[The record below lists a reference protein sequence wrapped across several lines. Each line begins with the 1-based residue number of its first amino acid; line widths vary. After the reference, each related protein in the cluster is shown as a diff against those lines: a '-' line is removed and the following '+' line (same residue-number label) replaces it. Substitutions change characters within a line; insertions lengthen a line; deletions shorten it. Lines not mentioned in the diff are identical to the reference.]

1 MVCEGFL
8 PENVTIVDVCMRDG
22 LQNVQDFVPTYQKEQ
37 IIDGLVKAGVRRLEI
52 TSFVNPKVIPQL
64 ADSASIAKTVREKY
78 PEINAIALVPNL
90 RGAEFAVENG
100 IQEITCVI
108 SASESH
114 NKANVNRSIEKS
126 FEDLKMICRVE
137 ANISVR
143 LSLAT
148 AFVCPFDGLTPIE
161 RAIGLAER
169 ALELG
174 VKEIIFCDTIGAANP
189 IHVAQLSAEAKKRW
203 PGMRIGLHLHNT
215 RGLGLAN
222 TFSAMLHGIN
232 IFEASAGGLGGC
244 PFAPGASGNTATED
258 MVNMLD
264 EMRINSGVSLA
275 ELLQVTRYISKN
287 VNAKLSSSMFLAN
300 KEGSICF

>member
-1 MVCEGFL
+1 
-8 PENVTIVDVCMRDG
+8 MRDG
-22 LQNVQDFVPTYQKEQ
+22 LQSVRDFVPTHNKVQ
-37 IIDGLVKAGVRRLEI
+37 IIDGLVKAGVRRLEV

-114 NKANVNRSIEKS
+114 NKANVNRSIERS
-126 FEDLKMICRVE
+126 FEDLEMICRVG

-148 AFVCPFDGLTPIE
+148 AFVCPFDGFTPIE
-161 RAIGLAER
+161 RALELAER

-174 VKEIIFCDTIGAANP
+174 VKEIIFCDTIGAASP
-189 IHVAQLSAEAKKRW
+189 IHVSRLSTEAKKRW
-203 PGMRIGLHLHNT
+203 PDTHIGLHLHNT
-215 RGLGLAN
+215 RGLGLTN
-222 TFSAMLHGIN
+222 TFSAMLQGID
-232 IFEASAGGLGGC
+232 IFEVSAGGLGGC

-258 MVNMLD
+258 LVNMLD
-264 EMRINSGVSLA
+264 EMRINSGVSLK
-275 ELLQVTRYISKN
+275 ELLQVTHYISEN
-287 VNAKLSSSMFLAN
+287 VNPKLSSSMFLAHKGEN
-300 KEGSICF
+300 ICF

>member
-1 MVCEGFL
+1 MVLDGLF

-22 LQNVQDFVPTYQKEQ
+22 LQNVQGFVPTDKKIK
-37 IIDGLVKAGVRRLEI
+37 IIESLINAGIRRLEI

-90 RGAEFAVENG
+90 RGAEFAIENG

-126 FEDLKMICRVE
+126 FEELEMICRVE

-148 AFVCPFDGLTPIE
+148 AFVCPFDGITPIG
-161 RAIGLAER
+161 RALELAER
-169 ALELG
+169 ALALG
-174 VKEIIFCDTIGAANP
+174 VKEIIFCDTIGVASP
-189 IHVAQLSAEAKKRW
+189 VHVSQLSAEAKKRW
-203 PGMRIGLHLHNT
+203 PDTRIGLHLHNT
-215 RGLGLAN
+215 RGLGLTNA
-222 TFSAMLHGIN
+222 FSAMLQGID
-232 IFEASAGGLGGC
+232 IFEVSAGGLGGC

-264 EMRINSGVSLA
+264 EMRINSGISLA
-275 ELLQVTRYISKN
+275 ELLQATHYISEN
-287 VNAKLSSSMFLAN
+287 VNAKLSSNMFLALKGKN
-300 KEGSICF
+300 ICL